1 MICVPERVL
10 GRGSAQ
16 VRARGSLAVGR
27 QIHSKL
33 FTITERSGRWGKKSY
48 GAPAEESNP
57 ARAGEGTKEA
67 FLEEDFPQ
75 LSIDR

>member
-33 FTITERSGRWGKKSY
+33 FTITERSGRWGKKAMGHQQRSLTQL
-48 GAPAEESNP
+48 GLGRAPKKPSW
-57 ARAGEGTKEA
+57 RRI
-67 FLEEDFPQ
+67 FL
-75 LSIDR
+75 S